1 MSLSAMMIVILYYWK
16 IKADYYVKRLR
27 HNGNCDVLTV
37 DSVVSKTLAYS
48 KPKKSIILYAR
59 HRTGSTF
66 TLKMFQRHKD
76 IFTFFEPL
84 NYYYL
89 WQRLDLGAETLKRTL
104 DCDLAGLERSGR
116 RVRDNWVLNTVICF
130 NQPYKFG

>member
-1 MSLSAMMIVILYYWK
+1 MRLRRALLTAFSLSAIMIIIVYYWN
-16 IKADYYVKRLR
+16 INADYYVKSLR
-27 HNGNCDVLTV
+27 HNAKCEVLTV
-37 DSVVSKTLAYS
+37 DSVVNQTLAYS
-48 KPKKSIILYAR
+48 KPKKNIILYAR

-89 WQRLDLGAETLKRTL
+89 WQRLDLGAETLERTL
-104 DCDLAGLERSGR
+104 ACDLAGTFH
-116 RVRDNWVLNTVICF
+116 DLNPESF
-130 NQPYKFG
+130 SFFKL